1 MSLSGAKVY
10 NVPIPGS
17 SGGEIN
23 ETRKKTKV
31 SILRVKQDCAQ
42 GVSKDC
48 NNGQSPSG
56 CLQVMQAEVHC
67 RGQAK
72 GAEKVVQVERVWE
85 VSATCM

>member
-1 MSLSGAKVY
+1 MNVPGAKVY
-10 NVPIPGS
+10 KIPVPGS

-31 SILRVKQDCAQ
+31 SILQVGPNCAQ

-72 GAEKVVQVERVWE
+72 GAEKVVQVERGWD